1 MEVVVVTVV
10 IASIGSVLALLL
22 LVIVIT
28 GIRVSERRMNLAR
41 EPLTW
46 AEMVTRQVLGGHFVV
61 RETRHP
67 VMAEQRRD

>member
-1 MEVVVVTVV
+1 MLTLV
-10 IASIGSVLALLL
+10 IASIGSVLTLLL

-28 GIRVSERRMNLAR
+28 GIRASERRMNLGR

-46 AEMVTRQVLGGHFVV
+46 AEGVTRQVLGGHFEV
-61 RETRHP
+61 RETRRL